1 MKLHFSPASPYVRKV
16 RICAITR
23 GIDSRIELVPC
34 NPNTSPA
41 ALLADNPLSKV
52 PTLVTDDGVALFD
65 SPVICEYL
73 DSLGDAPPMFPPA
86 GAARWRALKLQAMG
100 DGILDAC
107 VPRRME
113 MQRPQDEGRAGVV
126 ARMRAAVE
134 RTLDA
139 LEADPPQDPKSS
151 GAVDIGSISV
161 ACALGYLDFRFP
173 QQPWRGDRPKLA
185 AWFAAFSQD
194 PAVAATTPK
203 EPT

>member
-1 MKLHFSPASPYVRKV
+1 MKLYHSPASPYVRKV

-23 GIDSRIELVPC
+23 GIGDRIELVPC
-34 NPNTSPA
+34 NPNSSPA

-52 PTLVTDDGVALFD
+52 PTLVTDDGTALFD

-73 DSLGDAPPMFPPA
+73 DSLGDALPMFPA
-86 GAARWRALKLQAMG
+86 HGAARWRALKLQAMG

-107 VPRRME
+107 VSRRME
-113 MQRPQDEGRAGVV
+113 MQRPQDEGRAAVV

-139 LEADPPQDPKSS
+139 LEADPPHK
-151 GAVDIGSISV
+151 ALDIGSIAV

-173 QQPWRGDRPKLA
+173 QQPWRGTRPKLA
-185 AWFAAFSQD
+185 AWFAAFSEH
-194 PAVAATTPK
+194 PAVAATTPR
-203 EPT
+203 EAT